1 MSTLFD
7 TLPTPLQTALREA
20 FQIESPM
27 PVQTASYPLI
37 AEGRN
42 LVMQSRTGSGKTLAY
57 LLPLLSKLTPGESG
71 NKLLV
76 VAPTQE
82 LAVQIGHVIRDL
94 NEKLDIPY
102 SLALIGGGANINH
115 QLEKLKH
122 KPQILVGTPGRILE
136 LFDRRKINSQT
147 IEAVVFDEI
156 DALLDQEGG
165 RSVAAIQKALR
176 KTTQTIACSASID
189 ADARAWLAA
198 HITDAEFL
206 VADSEAALNP
216 NIGHFF
222 LRCEA
227 RKKFDNLRHALA
239 AMDGKTL
246 IFLNGEDEIAHLQ
259 DRLAYHHIEAG
270 TLSADM
276 KKLERQKAL
285 EDFRHGFDGILIS
298 SDLSARGL
306 DIADI
311 DQVINLDFPHD
322 PLTYVHRAGRTGRGD
337 ADGAALSFISD
348 SDEAVLRIY
357 QRDLGITFTE
367 VHFASGALVAGPAP
381 EKPAKKRAKTQ
392 DVPHKP
398 KQKNRRRKEKA
409 KGAPRRK
416 TNPNGKQLKRGDH

>member
-1 MSTLFD
+1 MSTIFD
-7 TLPTPLQTALREA
+7 NLPSPLQTALREA
-20 FQIESPM
+20 FHIENPM

-57 LLPLLSKLTPGESG
+57 LLPLLGKLTPGENG

-94 NEKLDIPY
+94 NAKLDTAY

-115 QLEKLKH
+115 QLEKLKS

-136 LFDRRKINSQT
+136 LFDRRKINGQT
-147 IEAVVFDEI
+147 IDTVVFDEI

-189 ADARAWLAA
+189 TDARTWLAE

-285 EDFRHGFDGILIS
+285 EEFRQGFDGILIS

-322 PLTYVHRAGRTGRGD
+322 PLTYVHRAGRTGRGN
-337 ADGAALSFISD
+337 ADGAALSFIAD
-348 SDEAVLRIY
+348 NEEAVLRIY

-367 VHFASGALVAGPAP
+367 VHFAGGALVAGPAQ
-381 EKPAKKRAKTQ
+381 EKPAKKRAAQST
-392 DVPHKP
+392 PHKP
-398 KQKNRRRKEKA
+398 KQKNRRRNAKA

-416 TNPNGKQLKRGDH
+416 TTPSEKQLKRGDH

>member
-1 MSTLFD
+1 MSTIFD
-7 TLPTPLQTALREA
+7 NLPSPLQTALREA
-20 FQIESPM
+20 FHIENPM

-57 LLPLLSKLTPGESG
+57 LLPLLGKLTPGENG

-94 NEKLDIPY
+94 NAKLTTAY

-115 QLEKLKH
+115 QLEKLKS

-136 LFDRRKINSQT
+136 LFDRRKINGQT
-147 IEAVVFDEI
+147 IDTVVFDEI
-156 DALLDQEGG
+156 DALLAQEGG

-189 ADARAWLAA
+189 TDARTWLAE

-285 EDFRHGFDGILIS
+285 EEFRQGFDGILIS

-322 PLTYVHRAGRTGRGD
+322 PLTYVHRAGRTGRGN
-337 ADGAALSFISD
+337 ADGAALSFIAD
-348 SDEAVLRIY
+348 NEEAVLRIY

-367 VHFASGALVAGPAP
+367 VHFAGGALVAGPAP
-381 EKPAKKRAKTQ
+381 EKPAKKRAAQST
-392 DVPHKP
+392 PHKP
-398 KQKNRRRKEKA
+398 KQKNRRRNAKA

-416 TNPNGKQLKRGDH
+416 TTPSEKQLKRGDH